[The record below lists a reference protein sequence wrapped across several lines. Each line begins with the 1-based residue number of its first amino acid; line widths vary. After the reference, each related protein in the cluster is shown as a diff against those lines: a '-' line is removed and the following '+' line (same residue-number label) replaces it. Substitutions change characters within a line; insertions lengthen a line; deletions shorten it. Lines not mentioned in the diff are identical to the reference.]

1 MLLVLHACL
10 LRRNKSIYVTD
21 PHKQNGI
28 AGGQRYRKLKERLSA
43 GTNGRIQLFRNPLP
57 ARLCTDFLNKT

>member
-1 MLLVLHACL
+1 MLLILHACL

-28 AGGQRYRKLKERLSA
+28 AGGQRYRKLKERLPA
-43 GTNGRIQLFRNPLP
+43 GTNGRVPLARNPLP
-57 ARLCTDFLNKT
+57 SRLSADFLNKT